1 MKLKYSI
8 IGRPLGTPGTGKC
21 SDPRNWNTG
30 PDPLRRE
37 KYYAYLKHKAQAWY
51 RDELYLITWE
61 EWEHMWPDD
70 VWFKRGRKITDLCLT
85 RLDFEGAWSTDNVV
99 ICTRARHFEIKKQLN
114 AAKRHV

>member
-8 IGRPLGTPGTGKC
+8 IGRPLGSKGTGKC
-21 SDPRNWNTG
+21 SDPNNWNTG

-37 KYYAYLKHKAQAWY
+37 KYYAYLKHKSQAWY

-70 VWFKRGRKITDLCLT
+70 VWLKRGRKITDLCLT

-114 AAKRHV
+114 AQRLV

>member
-70 VWFKRGRKITDLCLT
+70 VWLKRGRKISDLCLT

-99 ICTRARHFEIKKQLN
+99 ICTRARHFEIN
-114 AAKRHV
+114 N